1 MLDDVAERVENQYP
15 VCGRWSVQASNNGQ
29 VWCDAS
35 SLALGVC
42 VQVNSVVVE
51 DATWLR
57 GINDGA
63 HVNVVELEAE

>member
-15 VCGRWSVQASNNGQ
+15 VCGRWSVQASDSGQ

-42 VQVNSVVVE
+42 VQVKR
-51 DATWLR
+51 LR